1 MPTDD
6 RPSDPLPAAE
16 EKLDRL
22 RRAGWSIAEYT
33 VRFVSPP
40 AWVHLVVG
48 ELVRERLLASGSTR
62 DEAARR
68 ACTQAE
74 AIGMLAPEVYAG

>member
-16 EKLDRL
+16 ETLDRL
-22 RRAGWSIAEYT
+22 RRAGWSVAEYT

-40 AWVHLVVG
+40 A
-48 ELVRERLLASGSTR
+48 LVRFVMGEAGADRRL
-62 DEAARR
+62 AAGGPIVVPGPQLW
-68 ACTQAE
+68 TQRLR
-74 AIGMLAPEVYAG
+74 G